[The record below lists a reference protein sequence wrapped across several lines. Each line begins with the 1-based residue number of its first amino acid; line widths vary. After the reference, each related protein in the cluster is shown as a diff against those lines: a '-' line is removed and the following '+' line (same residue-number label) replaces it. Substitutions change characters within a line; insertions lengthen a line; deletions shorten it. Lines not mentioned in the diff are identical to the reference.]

1 MLGNKSK
8 KCHSRY
14 FFSPSLLRPKGHYHP
29 SSFSLFVFLSL
40 RKSWTLHSSTAS
52 FSDLNIHGTFLFQL
66 FMIDNCADDWRIAMT
81 WQRMMQ
87 IGEES
92 NIRYFIRDVTLSM
105 ATSYAHISLECWNT
119 YILRRT
125 EMLVYWKAIA
135 WRLIPNEDVF
145 HSLYLR
151 CLIIS
156 CLCTFLC
163 LYYSNKYLQAWSCLY
178 APSIPSR
185 GGFTSCGPQS
195 FLITGVRSGPSGFL
209 WMSPSVYQCSLGNI
223 NQNQFS

>member
-1 MLGNKSK
+1 MDTPQQYS
-8 KCHSRY
+8 
-14 FFSPSLLRPKGHYHP
+14 FFFWFEYSWN
-29 SSFSLFVFLSL
+29 FFV
-40 RKSWTLHSSTAS
+40 
-52 FSDLNIHGTFLFQL
+52 FQL

-105 ATSYAHISLECWNT
+105 TTSYAHSYLERWNAHL
-119 YILRRT
+119 LRRT
-125 EMLVYWKAIA
+125 EMPVYWKAIA

-151 CLIIS
+151 CLVIP

-163 LYYSNKYLQAWSCLY
+163 LYYSNKYLQAWSCLC